1 MRKFSKIN
9 LLVASLFSVSAYA
22 ADMMKIPN
30 INVVSTTPLA
40 GIGVELSK
48 LPSSIQR
55 VNMSDFKGQAGV
67 SVADYMNSNMS
78 GVSINETQGNPWMP
92 DVQFR
97 GYTASPL
104 VGSPQGISVYVDGVR
119 MNDPFGE
126 TVNWDLIPSFAIGG
140 MQLVPGSNPVYGM
153 NTLGG
158 AISVQTKSG
167 RDFQGAAADFSFGS
181 WGRRTAL
188 VEYGGVSKDKS
199 VDYYIGYQNTD
210 EDGWRKYSPSR
221 LNQMFAKTG
230 WQNEKSRIGLSYIG
244 ANNKMTG
251 NGLTPNYMLDMDRE
265 MIFTRPDDTKNYY
278 HHLTLNGDHWLSD
291 TTLLSGNGYYRK
303 SNRTTYNGDVNDD
316 YNEDYTNTSSTHT
329 INNLNRHG
337 CLIADATTYA
347 SGTARNNFRA
357 ASSSY
362 GSAQADECAEGALNR
377 TSTKQDVYGFNLQAA
392 FNNDVWNKKNVL
404 TVGTAFEHSKIK
416 FNQTSQLT
424 EVEGSG
430 EILSGFDSTR
440 ALINLDN
447 DVENV
452 HKLSSKTRNLGLFAT
467 DTLSLN
473 NQWHLTGGVRY
484 NYFQVDTDDKLIA
497 LPDPA
502 SLSGK
507 HSFNRIN
514 PSVGLA
520 FTPTD
525 KMSVYGSY
533 SESNRAPS
541 AIELGCANPARPC
554 KLPNA
559 MAGDPPLDQVVA
571 KTYELG
577 TRGKFSDLIGWSAAA
592 YHTKNQNDIQFIAST
607 TSGSGFFDNI
617 SRTKRAG
624 LDFGLNGQ
632 YDKLRWFANYSYVR
646 AEYDTEFQMPAEY
659 NSRANEEGMI
669 TVQKGDT
676 IPGVPKHQLKLRAQ
690 YSVTPSWTIG
700 TNVIGFSDRYLR
712 GNENNDHVA
721 RVSSQTLTNSNENV
735 NYGPGKLAG
744 YFTVNLD
751 TSYNVGQGWKV
762 YAKAINVFD
771 RDYGTG
777 GQFGF
782 SHFTGN
788 GLNFD
793 REGLAYSFLAP
804 GAPRAAWIGVR
815 YEFGGAPEAK

>member
-158 AISVQTKSG
+158 AISIQTKSG

-188 VEYGGVSKDKS
+188 AEFGGVSKDKS
-199 VDYYIGYQNTD
+199 VDYYVGYQNTH
-210 EDGWRKYSPSR
+210 EDGWRKYSPSN
-221 LNQMFAKTG
+221 LNQLFAKTG
-230 WQNEKSRIGLSYIG
+230 WQNEKSRIGVSYIG
-244 ANNKMTG
+244 ADNKLIG
-251 NGLTPNYMLDMDRE
+251 NGLTPNYMLDIDRE
-265 MIFTRPDDTKNYY
+265 MAYTRPDETKNYY

-291 TTLLSGNGYYRK
+291 TTLLSANGYYRK
-303 SNRTTYNGDVNDD
+303 SNRNTYNGDVNDD
-316 YNEDYTNTSSTHT
+316 YNEDFTRQNLSGGTYTYTSGLLHGCRATENGSSSNSTHFS
-329 INNLNRHG
+329 NANAEN
-337 CLIADATTYA
+337 
-347 SGTARNNFRA
+347 
-357 ASSSY
+357 
-362 GSAQADECAEGALNR
+362 CAEGALNR
-377 TSTKQDVYGFNLQAA
+377 TSTKQDVYGLNLQAA
-392 FNNDVWNKKNVL
+392 FNNDVWGKKNAL

-416 FNQTSQLT
+416 FDQTSQLT
-424 EVEGSG
+424 EVTSAGK
-430 EILSGFDSTR
+430 ILSGFDSTR
-440 ALINLDN
+440 ALINLDD

-497 LPDPA
+497 LPDDR

-571 KTYELG
+571 KTYEVG
-577 TRGKFSDLIGWSAAA
+577 TRGKFSDLVGWSASA
-592 YHTKNQNDIQFIAST
+592 YQTKNHNDIQFIAST
-607 TSGSGFFDNI
+607 TSGAGFFDNI

-646 AEYDTEFQMPAEY
+646 AQYDTEFEMPAEY
-659 NSRANEEGMI
+659 NSTANADGMI
-669 TVQKGDT
+669 TVKKGDT
-676 IPGVPKHQLKLRAQ
+676 MAGIPKHQLKLRAQ
-690 YSVTPSWTIG
+690 YAVTPSWTVG

-712 GNENNDHVA
+712 GNENNDHATVTN
-721 RVSSQTLTNSNENV
+721 SQTRQNADENV
-735 NYGPGKLAG
+735 NEGPGKLAG

-751 TSYNVGQGWKV
+751 TTYNVGNGWKL

-771 RDYGTG
+771 RDYATG

-782 SHFTGN
+782 SPFTGLTTPDT
-788 GLNFD
+788 GMDFA
-793 REGLAYSFLAP
+793 REGRAFSFLAP